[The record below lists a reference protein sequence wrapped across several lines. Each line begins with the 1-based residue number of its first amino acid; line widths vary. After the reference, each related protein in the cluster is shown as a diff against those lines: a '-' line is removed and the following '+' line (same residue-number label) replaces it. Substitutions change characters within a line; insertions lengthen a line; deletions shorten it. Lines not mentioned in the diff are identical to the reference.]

1 MRGLS
6 ASRVENVLAKLPVA
20 FSDCEA
26 AQSKSAE
33 RRLRV
38 MKRRIGGAKGGR
50 TPDLLNAIQ
59 ALSQLSYGP
68 TGGPRRPS
76 LGDARGGSYRQFA
89 QPAQV
94 EIRAAAREKTGQ
106 APGAEKEKSAGLP
119 RARFRQFC
127 TQAIS
132 CRRRLC

>member
-68 TGGPRRPS
+68 TGGP
-76 LGDARGGSYRQFA
+76 G
-89 QPAQV
+89 V
-94 EIRAAAREKTGQ
+94 AARVTRDIGKRDRGRKGKMGHAMMT
-106 APGAEKEKSAGLP
+106 AKAYNLP
-119 RARFRQFC
+119 KCKRARKFHARSI
-127 TQAIS
+127 TV
-132 CRRRLC
+132 